1 MRLVLEGDTVKFEPD
16 FKDFEVPACLYLK
29 IIIIFL
35 YSLSRESDWFLN
47 SLYLLLDVTDTAP
60 KLA

>member
-35 YSLSRESDWFLN
+35 YSLLMFFD
-47 SLYLLLDVTDTAP
+47 D
-60 KLA
+60 

>member
-29 IIIIFL
+29 IIIFL
-35 YSLSRESDWFLN
+35 YSLLRESDWFLN

>member
-16 FKDFEVPACLYLK
+16 FKDFEVPVCLYLK
-29 IIIIFL
+29 IIIFL
-35 YSLSRESDWFLN
+35 YSLLRESDWFLN